1 MRAVSLVQE
10 SLIDVLNRRFVS
22 CHYNAAPGVGY
33 DEDAAA
39 LAEKI
44 KESGKSLRYG
54 AILTPDGELLVS
66 FGFDM
71 DGFHRA
77 LKTSLEKHPEYAVM
91 SDEEERII
99 RHARSRPDD
108 VDAQFDAVE
117 LYAQILQFER
127 ANELLDGLLERK
139 LSSGDAA
146 RAHYLKGHYA
156 LIDLDSRDEETVR
169 SEFASIKDAP
179 EELADDIAMDLME
192 HDVELTP
199 TPGFFTG
206 WRFEKGRDLAAA
218 QKELE
223 KWIERA
229 PESNRIG
236 QMHFLLG
243 LARINDGDKAG
254 ADQVWS
260 KHFNDYPEDR
270 FAMLSR
276 IHHTDYQFSPYGKSV
291 VVMQITSDDPEAAE
305 MFKKMK
311 KMGDGNSVMTGNII
325 IQGGE
330 NLDEETRKKLIAQ
343 LTKRFSEQYAKQLE
357 QKLDEKSS
365 GKTEE
370 AEEEAGEKKK
380 NEKDEDAP

>member
-1 MRAVSLVQE
+1 MSLVQE

-33 DEDAAA
+33 DQDAAA

-54 AILTPDGELLVS
+54 AILTPDGELVVS

-99 RHARSRPDD
+99 RHAKKRPDD

-192 HDVELTP
+192 LDVELTP

-206 WRFEKGRDLAAA
+206 WRFEKGRDLAATR
-218 QKELE
+218 KELE
-223 KWIERA
+223 SWIKRA
-229 PESNRIG
+229 PHSNRIG

-243 LARINDGDKAG
+243 LARMNDGDKKG

-276 IHHTDYQFSPYGKSV
+276 IHHTDYQFSPYGTSV
-291 VVMQITSDDPEAAE
+291 VVMQITGDDPEAAE
-305 MFKKMK
+305 MFKKMS
-311 KMGDGNSVMTGNII
+311 KMGGGRSGITGNII

-343 LTKRFSEQYAKQLE
+343 LTKQFGEQLE
-357 QKLDEKSS
+357 EKLGEASGRKS
-365 GKTEE
+365 EE
-370 AEEEAGEKKK
+370 AEKDAGEKKK
-380 NEKDEDAP
+380 NEKDDDKP